1 MARRGFFAELEY
13 QSRVTSKERERANRE
28 AVRKHEAAV
37 RQDEQAKKARERA
50 NTQLAKTADSERKRI
65 EKETREDYIAAKEAE
80 VVERNDQ
87 LEQIYNDIDSLLAAT
102 LKADD
107 YVDLN
112 SLRVKVTHPPF
123 DRADLEAPLPQ
134 PKRITEPDAPVLV
147 PPEAPSFLGGLFGGA
162 KKHAEAI
169 ENAQRAHEQA
179 LSAWRA
185 ACSDLLTSR
194 QKAEEKRARDEVR
207 RLETL
212 KSERE
217 RYAMECTARE
227 SEAIDRNN
235 KLDELITNLGYGTA
249 DAVQEY
255 VSIVLSNSVYPENFQ
270 VAHDFDF
277 DPSTAELRLRV
288 LVPGPSEIPE
298 VKSYKYAKATDEI
311 VPTSHSQKE
320 CRERYAGAIQQVALR
335 SFHEVFESDRRAH
348 IKTIS
353 LEVGTNTIDPATGQP
368 TYVPFV
374 IAAAERESFNAFDL
388 SAVVPALTLVR
399 LGAAVSKNPYSLVS
413 AERAGVR
420 RS

>member
-1 MARRGFFAELEY
+1 MARRGFFAELEH
-13 QSRVTSKERERANRE
+13 QSRMASKERERANRE
-28 AVRKHEAAV
+28 AARKHAAV
-37 RQDEQAKKARERA
+37 VLQNAVVRMARERTA
-50 NTQLAKTADSERKRI
+50 VQLAKSADAERKRI
-65 EKETREDYIAAKEAE
+65 EKETREAYLAAKESE
-80 VVERNDQ
+80 VVESNEQ
-87 LEQIYNDIDSLLAAT
+87 LQQVYDEIDSLLAAT
-102 LKADD
+102 LGVND

-112 SLRVKVTHPPF
+112 SLRVAVTHPPF
-123 DRADLEAPLPQ
+123 DRTDLEVPLPH
-134 PKRITEPDAPVLV
+134 PKPIAEPNAPVLV
-147 PPEAPSFLGGLFGGA
+147 PPEAPSFLAGLFGGA

-179 LSAWRA
+179 LLAWQA
-185 ACSDLLTSR
+185 ACREVLANR
-194 QKAEEKRARDEVR
+194 QKAEESRARDEVR

-217 RYAMECTARE
+217 RYTMECAARE
-227 SEAIDRNN
+227 SEAADRNS

-255 VSIVLSNSVYPENFQ
+255 VSIVLSNSVYPETFQ
-270 VAHDFDF
+270 VAHDFDY
-277 DPSTAELRLRV
+277 DPSTAELRLSV

-298 VKSYKYAKATDEI
+298 IKSYKYAKVTDEI
-311 VPTSHSQKE
+311 VSTAHSQKE
-320 CRERYAGAIQQVALR
+320 CRERYAGAIHQVALR
-335 SFHEVFESDRRAH
+335 TFHEVFESDRRGH

-388 SAVVPALTLVR
+388 SAVVPGLTLGR

-413 AERAGVR
+413 AERTGVR